1 MGRFASHQLALRPS
15 VSLTAFLFVGHG
27 VAMASVW
34 PLMAVVPLLWLLPVL
49 LLISLAGQCWK
60 VWHPPVHLL
69 GMEGRT
75 LQLGMADG
83 SWLKGLVLAHSVV
96 LPWLMVLHIRIDGCR
111 RDKVFV
117 LPIDAL
123 GNESHRLLRR
133 WVLWQS
139 QERVVPNQKP

>member
-1 MGRFASHQLALRPS
+1 MGRFASHLLALRPS

-27 VAMASVW
+27 VAMAAVW

-49 LLISLAGQCWK
+49 LLISLAVQCWK
-60 VWHPPVHLL
+60 VWHPPVPLL

-83 SWLKGLVLAHSVV
+83 SWLEGLVLAHSVV
-96 LPWLMVLHIRIDGCR
+96 LPWLIVLHIRIDRCR

-123 GNESHRLLRR
+123 GKESHRMLRR

>member
-1 MGRFASHQLALRPS
+1 MGRFASRPLALRPS

-27 VAMASVW
+27 VAMAAVW
-34 PLMAVVPLLWLLPVL
+34 PLMAVVPLLWLLPVP
-49 LLISLAGQCWK
+49 LLISLAVQCWK
-60 VWHPPVHLL
+60 VWHPPVPLL

-75 LQLGMADG
+75 LQLGMVDG
-83 SWLKGLVLAHSVV
+83 SWLEGRVLAHSVV
-96 LPWLMVLHIRIDGCR
+96 LPWLMVLHIRIDGYR

-123 GNESHRLLRR
+123 GTESHRLLRR

-139 QERVVPNQKP
+139 QERGKP